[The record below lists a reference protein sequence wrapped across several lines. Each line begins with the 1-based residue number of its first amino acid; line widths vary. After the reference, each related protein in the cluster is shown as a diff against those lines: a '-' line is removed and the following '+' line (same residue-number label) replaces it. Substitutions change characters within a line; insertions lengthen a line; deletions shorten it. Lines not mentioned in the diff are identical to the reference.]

1 MRTTRPITGP
11 VDGAMYRL
19 RALATWAAI
28 IALVAWMIVGVAV
41 GLLWC
46 LPAWIL
52 STLINWALDR

>member
-1 MRTTRPITGP
+1 
-11 VDGAMYRL
+11 MYRL

-28 IALVAWMIVGVAV
+28 IALVAWMIIGVAV